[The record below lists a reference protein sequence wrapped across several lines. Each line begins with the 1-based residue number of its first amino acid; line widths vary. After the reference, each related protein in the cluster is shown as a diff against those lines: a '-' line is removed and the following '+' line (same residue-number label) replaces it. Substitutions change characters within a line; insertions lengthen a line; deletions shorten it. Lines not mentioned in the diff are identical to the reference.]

1 VPSPVFITIEQ
12 RNLWKEMK
20 ERKKIVPT
28 NPDLFFL
35 LGLSKESCKRNQRI
49 QEERKLCQQTQ
60 VCFFY

>member
-35 LGLSKESCKRNQRI
+35 LGLSKESCKRNQRMK
-49 QEERKLCQQTQ
+49 ERKKIVPTNPDL
-60 VCFFY
+60 FIY